1 MSVVVR
7 KLPADI
13 EVSFLQDD
21 SVPEELKDWWGL
33 TRENLER
40 MRDRLN
46 AQSIELEG
54 VLSRLEEAESKLE
67 TL

>member
-1 MSVVVR
+1 MS
-7 KLPADI
+7 

-21 SVPEELKDWWGL
+21 SVPEELKDWWSL

-46 AQSIELEG
+46 AQSIELEE

>member
-1 MSVVVR
+1 MSIVIR
-7 KLPADI
+7 KLPSDI

-21 SVPEELKDWWGL
+21 SVPEELKDWWAL

-46 AQSIELEG
+46 TQSIELEG
-54 VLSRLEEAESKLE
+54 ELRRLGEEESKLE

>member
-1 MSVVVR
+1 MSLVVR

-13 EVSFLQDD
+13 EVSFLQDE

>member
-1 MSVVVR
+1 MSLVVR

-21 SVPEELKDWWGL
+21 SVPDELKDWWGL

-40 MRDRLN
+40 LRDRLN

-54 VLSRLEEAESKLE
+54 VLSRLQEAESKLE

>member
-1 MSVVVR
+1 MSLVVR

-21 SVPEELKDWWGL
+21 SVPEELKDWWSL

-46 AQSIELEG
+46 AQSIELEE

>member
-1 MSVVVR
+1 MSIVIR
-7 KLPADI
+7 KLPSDI

-21 SVPEELKDWWGL
+21 SVPEELKDWWAL

-46 AQSIELEG
+46 TQSIELEG
-54 VLSRLEEAESKLE
+54 VLRRLGEAESKLE

>member
-1 MSVVVR
+1 MSIVVR

-46 AQSIELEG
+46 AQSIEIEG
-54 VLSRLEEAESKLE
+54 LLRRLEEVESKLE